1 MKYQYSKFFI
11 ISVLS
16 FVFLSLSTLFAQ
28 EKPFNRVQPHLNIKE
43 QLNNSFSDEQIHPF
57 KRDMMNERQDK
68 RFETR
73 HPFRDDIQHWNGK
86 HRRHFEV
93 DINPITNHSPIN
105 AQMMDSVW
113 VNRGKHTYTYDANG
127 NMTEELCQYWYNNAW
142 VISWEYTYTYNTNG
156 NMTEE
161 LWQYWENNAWANSR
175 KHTYTYDANGNMTE
189 ELWQSWWVPLA
200 ITDENTLPKEFS
212 LSQNFPNPFNPVT
225 TINYDL
231 PEQSHV
237 LINIYDILG
246 REIRTIVK
254 TTQDAGY
261 KSVIWD
267 GTDEFGRSV
276 GTGIYLY
283 QIKAGDFNQT
293 KKMLLLR

>member
-127 NMTEELCQYWYNNAW
+127 NMTEEL
-142 VISWEYTYTYNTNG
+142 
-156 NMTEE
+156 
-161 LWQYWENNAWANSR
+161 
-175 KHTYTYDANGNMTE
+175 
-189 ELWQSWWVPLA
+189 WQSWWVPLA